1 MMLGKMVNFSVRK
14 FTNSRQIL
22 IASLPPF
29 TATITIERTLRLGI
43 DRKKWSNSTQSPAIH
58 FVTLLFKAKRIESL
72 ILIIEKMYLR
82 TPNLSPHLTPNSI
95 R

>member
-43 DRKKWSNSTQSPAIH
+43 DRKKWSNST
-58 FVTLLFKAKRIESL
+58 
-72 ILIIEKMYLR
+72 
-82 TPNLSPHLTPNSI
+82 
-95 R
+95 